1 MDLLDLDVRIEK
13 DLKHLEQSLIDYEI
27 LMREAA
33 TLKDQTKELLT
44 VYEQKIEQLNAKL
57 SQKEES
63 SLKSSKSFNDEY
75 YKKVVTLFNDME
87 SKQNIFEVYEN
98 QMTEAYDEKWK
109 TMQDKNQNDLSSLD
123 GKVHERINQL
133 EAEHRKTLINIVNAQ
148 TVHEKKTLN
157 SKKDVA
163 EGVSD
168 EVHEIAGKNRAIEVS
183 IEAINEGIRKLKS
196 DSERSLINLTSELFK
211 ETTRAEEKDR
221 KLAMALKIFMTIS
234 SVLFIVLLIWR

>member
-1 MDLLDLDVRIEK
+1 LDLLDLDVRIEK

-33 TLKDQTKELLT
+33 TLKDQTKELLA
-44 VYEQKIEQLNAKL
+44 VYEGRIEQLNAKFT
-57 SQKEES
+57 QKEAS
-63 SLKSSKSFNDEY
+63 SLKSAKSFNVD
-75 YKKVVTLFNDME
+75 YKKVVTLFNAME
-87 SKQNIFEVYEN
+87 SKQNLFEVYV
-98 QMTEAYDEKWK
+98 K
-109 TMQDKNQNDLSSLD
+109 NDLSSLD
-123 GKVHERINQL
+123 GNVHERIDKL

-148 TVHEKKTLN
+148 TVHEKQTLN
-157 SKKDVA
+157 SKKDVS

-168 EVHEIAGKNRAIEVS
+168 EVHEIAEKNRAIEVS
-183 IEAINEGIRKLKS
+183 IEAIHEGIRKLKS
-196 DSERSLINLTSELFK
+196 DSERSLINLSSELFK

>member
-33 TLKDQTKELLT
+33 TLKDQTKELLA
-44 VYEQKIEQLNAKL
+44 VYEGRIEQLNAKFT
-57 SQKEES
+57 QKEAS
-63 SLKSSKSFNDEY
+63 SLKSAKSFNVD
-75 YKKVVTLFNDME
+75 YKKVVTLFNAME
-87 SKQNIFEVYEN
+87 SKQNLFEVYV
-98 QMTEAYDEKWK
+98 K
-109 TMQDKNQNDLSSLD
+109 NDLSSLD
-123 GKVHERINQL
+123 GNVHERIDKL

-148 TVHEKKTLN
+148 TVHEKQTLN
-157 SKKDVA
+157 SKKDVS

-168 EVHEIAGKNRAIEVS
+168 EVHEIAEKNRAIEVS
-183 IEAINEGIRKLKS
+183 IEAIHEGIRKLKS
-196 DSERSLINLTSELFK
+196 DSERSLINLSSELFK